1 MILRARCILPIGETP
16 IDNGALLI
24 DSGQIKWIGPWR
36 QCDTVDTGPVTDL
49 GEVALIPGL
58 INAHC
63 HLDYTNMAGQIPPPK
78 YFPDWVKTIL
88 SFKAHWS
95 FTEFAESWLKGA
107 RMLLESGVTTVADIE
122 SVPELLKEVW
132 SSTPLRI
139 ISFLEMTGV
148 KSQRPTQEILD
159 ETIEQ
164 IEALEKNERKE
175 TGFSPHSLYAT
186 TPDLVEQSAK
196 IARERNWLLCTH
208 LAESESEYRMFV
220 EAGGPFYD
228 WLKGQ
233 RNMDDCGKGSP
244 IKMAHEY
251 GLLGPDLLAVHV
263 NYLATGDVDLLART
277 RTSVAHCPR
286 SHDYFNHDAFSY
298 DTLTKANVNVCLGT
312 DSLASTRKANGK
324 EPVLNLWN
332 EMRLFGSKHAGV
344 SPREIFELVTL
355 NPAKAFGKSNSIGQ
369 LKTSA
374 QADVTVM
381 AYTGRVT
388 SPLLY
393 ESLLYESSVREVFIA
408 GELAR
413 SP

>member
-132 SSTPLRI
+132 SSTPLRL

-263 NYLATGDVDLLART
+263 NYLAMGDVDLLART

-286 SHDYFNHDAFSY
+286 SHDYFSHDAFPY

>member
-36 QCDTVDTGPVTDL
+36 QCDTVDAGPVTDL

-63 HLDYTNMAGQIPPPK
+63 HLDYTNMAAQIPPPK

-132 SSTPLRI
+132 SSTPLRL

-164 IEALEKNERKE
+164 IEALE
-175 TGFSPHSLYAT
+175 
-186 TPDLVEQSAK
+186 
-196 IARERNWLLCTH
+196 
-208 LAESESEYRMFV
+208 
-220 EAGGPFYD
+220 
-228 WLKGQ
+228 
-233 RNMDDCGKGSP
+233 
-244 IKMAHEY
+244 
-251 GLLGPDLLAVHV
+251 
-263 NYLATGDVDLLART
+263 
-277 RTSVAHCPR
+277 
-286 SHDYFNHDAFSY
+286 
-298 DTLTKANVNVCLGT
+298 
-312 DSLASTRKANGK
+312 
-324 EPVLNLWN
+324 
-332 EMRLFGSKHAGV
+332 
-344 SPREIFELVTL
+344 
-355 NPAKAFGKSNSIGQ
+355 
-369 LKTSA
+369 
-374 QADVTVM
+374 
-381 AYTGRVT
+381 
-388 SPLLY
+388 
-393 ESLLYESSVREVFIA
+393 
-408 GELAR
+408 
-413 SP
+413 

>member
-1 MILRARCILPIGETP
+1 
-16 IDNGALLI
+16 
-24 DSGQIKWIGPWR
+24 
-36 QCDTVDTGPVTDL
+36 
-49 GEVALIPGL
+49 
-58 INAHC
+58 
-63 HLDYTNMAGQIPPPK
+63 
-78 YFPDWVKTIL
+78 
-88 SFKAHWS
+88 
-95 FTEFAESWLKGA
+95 
-107 RMLLESGVTTVADIE
+107 
-122 SVPELLKEVW
+122 
-132 SSTPLRI
+132 
-139 ISFLEMTGV
+139 
-148 KSQRPTQEILD
+148 
-159 ETIEQ
+159 
-164 IEALEKNERKE
+164 
-175 TGFSPHSLYAT
+175 
-186 TPDLVEQSAK
+186 
-196 IARERNWLLCTH
+196 
-208 LAESESEYRMFV
+208 
-220 EAGGPFYD
+220 
-228 WLKGQ
+228 
-233 RNMDDCGKGSP
+233 
-244 IKMAHEY
+244 MAHEY

-332 EMRLFGSKHAGV
+332 EMRLFGSNHAGV